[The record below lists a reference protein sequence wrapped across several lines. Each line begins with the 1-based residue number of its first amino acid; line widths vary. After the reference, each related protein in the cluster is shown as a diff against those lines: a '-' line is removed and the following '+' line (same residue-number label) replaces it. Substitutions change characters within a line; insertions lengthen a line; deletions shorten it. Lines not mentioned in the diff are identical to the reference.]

1 MEEKETVSE
10 EFKESYTKFMHA
22 ERATSAYQSF
32 IKHALIFILTVYV
45 MFGWIVGVTT
55 CPNGD
60 MYPRIDSGDLLLYYR
75 LDKKPQSQ
83 DVIVFIKND
92 TRYVG
97 RVIAA
102 AGDTVEI
109 TEKGAV
115 LVNGNSRVE
124 SNIFFETYPLEG
136 FTDYPLKLKED
147 ECFVLMDR
155 RRGSEDSR
163 FFGPVNYREIKGTVI
178 TVVRRNNL

>member
-1 MEEKETVSE
+1 MEKEKE
-10 EFKESYTKFMHA
+10 RNRFLYQEFARHL
-22 ERATSAYQSF
+22 
-32 IKHALIFILTVYV
+32 LIFTVTVYIL
-45 MFGWIVGVTT
+45 FGWIVGVTT

-75 LDKKPQSQ
+75 LDKRPKAH
-83 DVIVFIKND
+83 DVVVLVKND
-92 TRYVG
+92 TKYVS
-97 RVIAA
+97 RVVAV

-109 TEKGAV
+109 KENGAV
-115 LVNGNSRVE
+115 LVNGNSLVE
-124 SNIFFETYPLEG
+124 NNIFFETYPLEG
-136 FTDYPLKLKED
+136 FTEYPLTLKEG

-163 FFGPVNYREIKGTVI
+163 FFGPVRYEEIKGTVI